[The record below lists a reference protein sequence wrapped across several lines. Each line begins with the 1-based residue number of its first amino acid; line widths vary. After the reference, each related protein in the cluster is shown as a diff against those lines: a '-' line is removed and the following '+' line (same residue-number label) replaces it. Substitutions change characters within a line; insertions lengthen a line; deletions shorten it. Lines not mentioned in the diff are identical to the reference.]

1 MTSRGLFLVSSN
13 TFREEISLVLPWG
26 ISLLQKGFT
35 LLHSGI
41 FCKLTYKISKVSLSP
56 NFRFL
61 EKQRKI
67 RRKKTLH
74 FVSSF
79 MISTKTKE
87 VIFFPTFRL
96 KSQLIS
102 ICFSGFSR
110 FVALCNCSNPS
121 YSLLSY
127 GAKFIIGS

>member
-1 MTSRGLFLVSSN
+1 MVYFWFHLTRLERRFPWCSLGESHFCRKDLHYYTVVFSANSLTKYLESFL
-13 TFREEISLVLPWG
+13 G
-26 ISLLQKGFT
+26 
-35 LLHSGI
+35 
-41 FCKLTYKISKVSLSP
+41 P

-61 EKQRKI
+61 EQQRKI